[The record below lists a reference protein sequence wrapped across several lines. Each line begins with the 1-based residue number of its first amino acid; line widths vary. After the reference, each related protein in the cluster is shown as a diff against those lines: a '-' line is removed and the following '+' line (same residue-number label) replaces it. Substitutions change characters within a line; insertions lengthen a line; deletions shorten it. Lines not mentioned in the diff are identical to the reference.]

1 MSDRRALMLDYHGLA
16 VRLAARRPN
25 DRVLVQYLQPKT
37 NVPIPSWAEVLP
49 HQLKAPGISPE
60 HLKSLI
66 VVLPLARFAG
76 EDDRPTLEQPPGEQ
90 PPERQPETRTEIP
103 WWNRD

>member
-1 MSDRRALMLDYHGLA
+1 MNDRRALGLDYHGLA

-25 DRVLVQYLQPKT
+25 DRVLVQYLQPRT

-49 HQLKAPGISPE
+49 HQLKAPGISIA

-76 EDDRPTLEQPPGEQ
+76 EDDKPTLDQAPGEK
-90 PPERQPETRTEIP
+90 PETRTEIP
-103 WWNRD
+103 WWNKD